1 MKLTINKLIANDI
14 INYGLEHTDSFN
26 YSVSLK
32 EYLNEYEKKEQEYVL
47 ENLEE
52 IFNDI
57 GASEVVAEVTIEE
70 YDNDKHFYMT
80 YYWESVLDET
90 EKKILE
96 VSNSL
101 NKVLEYEDIKDI
113 ADDLLFDNEIN
124 DKLIDK
130 VKNYNSR
137 DMEMN

>member
-32 EYLNEYEKKEQEYVL
+32 EYLNEYEKKGQEYIL

-57 GASEVVAEVTIEE
+57 CASEVVAEVTIEE

>member
-32 EYLNEYEKKEQEYVL
+32 EYLNEYEKKEQEYIL

>member
-130 VKNYNSR
+130 VKNYNSH

>member
-32 EYLNEYEKKEQEYVL
+32 EYLKEYEEQDQEYIL
-47 ENLEE
+47 KNLEE

-80 YYWESVLDET
+80 YYWENVLDET

-101 NKVLEYEDIKDI
+101 NKVLEYEDIKYI

>member
-26 YSVSLK
+26 YLVSLK
-32 EYLNEYEKKEQEYVL
+32 EYLKEYEKEDQEYILKNLDSICDDISKSEVIA
-47 ENLEE
+47 EFTLEE
-52 IFNDI
+52 YND
-57 GASEVVAEVTIEE
+57 
-70 YDNDKHFYMT
+70 DKEFYMT
-80 YYWESVLDET
+80 YYWGSVLDPT

-96 VSNSL
+96 IANNL
-101 NKVLEYEDIKDI
+101 KIVLEYEEIKDI
-113 ADDLLFDNEIN
+113 ADDILFDNELN

-130 VKNYNSR
+130 IKNYNNC

>member
-32 EYLNEYEKKEQEYVL
+32 EYLNEYEKKEQEYIL

-124 DKLIDK
+124 DKLINK

>member
-32 EYLNEYEKKEQEYVL
+32 EYLNEYEKKGQEYIL

>member
-26 YSVSLK
+26 YLVSLK
-32 EYLNEYEKKEQEYVL
+32 EYLKEYEEQDQEYIL
-47 ENLEE
+47 KNLDS
-52 IFNDI
+52 ICDDI
-57 GASEVVAEVTIEE
+57 SKSEVVAELSLEE

-80 YYWESVLDET
+80 YYWGSVLDET

-96 VSNSL
+96 IANSL

>member
-32 EYLNEYEKKEQEYVL
+32 EYLNEYEKKGQEYIL

-80 YYWESVLDET
+80 YYWESVLDEI

>member
-26 YSVSLK
+26 YSVCLK
-32 EYLNEYEKKEQEYVL
+32 EYLNEYEKKEQEYIL
-47 ENLEE
+47 ENIEE

>member
-32 EYLNEYEKKEQEYVL
+32 EYLNEYEKKEQEYIL

-130 VKNYNSR
+130 VKNYNSH

>member
-32 EYLNEYEKKEQEYVL
+32 EYLNEYEKKEQEYIL
-47 ENLEE
+47 ENIEE

-80 YYWESVLDET
+80 YYWESVLDEI